1 MPVIT
6 KRLTAFTHPGQA
18 GLPGLRLR
26 LRLRLSVSLSLY
38 SQSSLSGQGRME
50 GRNEGDEDG
59 ARERGQTET
68 GEGGRVCSAA

>member
-18 GLPGLRLR
+18 GLPGLR